1 MAFATAS
8 ASARSRRRP
17 TRATTT
23 APRTKRHPARW
34 FGQWPKGRTPQ
45 GLIVHAMGEFINFK
59 GKKIHAP
66 DWLDKQRTLLS
77 TADKKGPKTSANAFI
92 EPDGTIILSVPYTKV
107 AYHAGTSNFKNMKS
121 LNWWFLGVEL
131 LVSGVHTYSTFK
143 TSILNPPTPY
153 TDAQYRSLASRSK

>member
-1 MAFATAS
+1 
-8 ASARSRRRP
+8 
-17 TRATTT
+17 
-23 APRTKRHPARW
+23 
-34 FGQWPKGRTPQ
+34 
-45 GLIVHAMGEFINFK
+45 MGEFINFK

-153 TDAQYRSLASRSK
+153 TDAQYRSLAWIAHTAMKKFGFPAAHIVGHSNVSPGRKVDPGSTFSWTKFKKELAALRK